1 MPDGAVSSSNTNTTT
16 SNTAAEV
23 KTLEYQTCVICMED
37 LPGNELRQ
45 HNACDCV
52 ICTPCLGLFTFLTAD
67 CLLVNEYLVCTI
79 FLTKIISL
87 VNIERTIEHHQTTA
101 DILPKVCAH
110 FSVFFFSNFV
120 CT

>member
-1 MPDGAVSSSNTNTTT
+1 MYP
-16 SNTAAEV
+16 
-23 KTLEYQTCVICMED
+23 L
-37 LPGNELRQ
+37 LRF
-45 HNACDCV
+45 V
-52 ICTPCLGLFTFLTAD
+52 YILIAD
-67 CLLVNEYLVCTI
+67 EYLICTI